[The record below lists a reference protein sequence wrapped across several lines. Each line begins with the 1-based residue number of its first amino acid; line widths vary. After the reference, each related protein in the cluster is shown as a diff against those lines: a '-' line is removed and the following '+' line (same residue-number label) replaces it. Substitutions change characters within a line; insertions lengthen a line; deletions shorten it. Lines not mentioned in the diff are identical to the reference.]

1 MSVSDVGAVVR
12 PLNRPRLDEQQ
23 IVVGRIDI
31 GPLKRLKRP
40 MPNGLQ
46 TVVVQGGVEVVCIT
60 LGNYH
65 VEPQSRLIVARV
77 VKYSWGVARSGVA
90 KNIMVQARVESK
102 TLQYNIVI

>member
-23 IVVGRIDI
+23 IVVGRIDV
-31 GPLKRLKRP
+31 GPLKRLNRP
-40 MPNGLQ
+40 RPNGLQ

-65 VEPQSRLIVARV
+65 VEPQSRDCGSYVNITLKATN
-77 VKYSWGVARSGVA
+77 KYCLNR
-90 KNIMVQARVESK
+90 
-102 TLQYNIVI
+102 